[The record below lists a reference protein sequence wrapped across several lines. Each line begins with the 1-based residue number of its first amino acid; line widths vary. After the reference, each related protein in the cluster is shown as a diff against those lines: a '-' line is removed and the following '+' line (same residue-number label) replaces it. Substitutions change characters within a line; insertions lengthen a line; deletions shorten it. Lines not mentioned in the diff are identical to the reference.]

1 MHSAR
6 SPAKRCLAHRGARGF
21 SLIELM
27 GVVALLAIL
36 ATITTVSWRALVPRT
51 KLNSAVRELAAALHE
66 ARSDAIS
73 RNAEFEIEYYFE
85 ATSEHPRGYRVVT
98 PFRREGGA
106 GLAAH
111 PEDRFA
117 RAFVALPSD
126 VFFKRITV
134 QGEDYLRDSVSVRF
148 DPLGAASDHQIVLAQ
163 TPYENNLYTLEVQAL
178 TGLIQFHDG
187 EFRREPPD
195 EADFR

>member
-1 MHSAR
+1 MHAAR
-6 SPAKRCLAHRGARGF
+6 HVVERSIARLGVRGF

-27 GVVALLAIL
+27 GVVALLAVL

-51 KLNSAVRELAAALHE
+51 KLNAAVRELAAALHE

-85 ATSEHPRGYRVVT
+85 ATADHPKGYRVVT
-98 PFRREGGA
+98 PFRREGGS

-111 PEDRFA
+111 PDERFA
-117 RAFVALPSD
+117 RAFVALPID

-134 QGEDYLRDSVSVRF
+134 QGVDYLRDSVSVRF

-163 TPYENNLYTLEVQAL
+163 TPYENNVYTLEVHAL
-178 TGLIQFHDG
+178 TGTIQFHEG
-187 EFRREPPD
+187 EFVREPPD
-195 EADFR
+195 DGDFK